1 MSGPTPPA
9 PAAIDVA
16 TQVVYYLSLSIP
28 VGIGLTAGALAI
40 PESRGG
46 RVAQQ
51 VRILAV
57 PAAVVVLLGVALQFR
72 ATAHLSVMTLA
83 QLLALMLAACGLVA
97 LRWNQSRTL
106 PLGVAA
112 VAAVAAVIP
121 EIPLQFVNLTRVVSN
136 ALTAVHVL
144 GAITWVGG
152 LVVLSATGIALRR
165 NTTRDDEGVAAD
177 WARIWERFSLI
188 AMVAVGAL
196 VVSGSWL
203 AWSHVGTLDQLLTT
217 AYGRAL
223 AVKLVLVVL
232 LLCAGTYNVRVLLP
246 RIRALQSS
254 GEPHGLFHLAA
265 QHFPA
270 VVLAEALVAI
280 CVLTVVPFLR
290 GSARAQAG
298 SPAAVSFDL
307 GTFGVGAVLIA
318 AVAGAMWVGSRRP
331 VTPLAPSMPAP

>member
-1 MSGPTPPA
+1 MPGPTPPA
-9 PAAIDVA
+9 PAALDVV

-28 VGIGLTAGALAI
+28 LGIGLTAGALAI
-40 PESRGG
+40 PESQGG
-46 RVAQQ
+46 LVARQ
-51 VRILAV
+51 VRTLAV
-57 PAAVVVLLGVALQFR
+57 PAAIVVLLGVVLQFR
-72 ATAHLSVMTLA
+72 AAAHLSVMTLT
-83 QLLALMLAACGLVA
+83 QLLAMVLAGCGLVA
-97 LRWNQSRTL
+97 MRWSRSRTL

-112 VAAVAAVIP
+112 VAVVAAVIP
-121 EIPLQFVNLTRVVSN
+121 EIPVTFANLSRVVSN
-136 ALTAVHVL
+136 VLTAVHVL

-152 LVVLSATGIALRR
+152 LVVLAATGIAGRR
-165 NTTRDDEGVAAD
+165 TTTRGDEGLAAD
-177 WARIWERFSLI
+177 WAQIWERFSLV
-188 AMVAVGAL
+188 AMMAVGAL

-232 LLCAGTYNVRVLLP
+232 LLCAGAYNVRVLLP
-246 RIRALQSS
+246 RIRALQSD
-254 GEPHGLFHLAA
+254 GDTRGLFHLAA

-270 VVLAEALVAI
+270 VVFAEALLAI

-307 GTFGVGAVLIA
+307 GTFGVGVVLIA
-318 AVAGAMWVGSRRP
+318 AVAAAMWAGTRRS
-331 VTPLAPSMPAP
+331 VTPLAPSTPVP